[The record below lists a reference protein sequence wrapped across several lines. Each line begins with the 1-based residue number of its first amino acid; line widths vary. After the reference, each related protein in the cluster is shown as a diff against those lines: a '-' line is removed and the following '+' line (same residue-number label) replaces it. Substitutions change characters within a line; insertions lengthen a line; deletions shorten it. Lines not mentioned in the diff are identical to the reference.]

1 MPRMLLPLLT
11 FPFLVVG
18 FSLSLAAQDHRVE
31 ILEESVPAD
40 AVSEELLAKMEPTG
54 VRVIRGESRTICDVW
69 WCKEWPVDSAEA
81 TGDVIYPFTT
91 GQLLGVVRFPRRSS
105 DFRDQ
110 QVDRGVYTLRYGK
123 QPVDGAHVGT
133 SPTRDFALLVPASD
147 DKSLTAPDY
156 DELVELSN
164 KASGT
169 THPALLSLQRT
180 EGDEAIRHIS
190 LRDWWLVRL
199 EGKVRVGDETQ
210 PMPVDMVVVGKAE

>member
-40 AVSEELLAKMEPTG
+40 AVSEELLAKMESTG
-54 VRVIRGESRTICDVW
+54 VRVIRGESRAICDVW
-69 WCKEWPVDSAEA
+69 WCKEWPVESAEA

-91 GQLLGVVRFPRRSS
+91 GQLLGVVRFPRRTS

-110 QVDRGVYTLRYGK
+110 QVDRGFYTLRYGK